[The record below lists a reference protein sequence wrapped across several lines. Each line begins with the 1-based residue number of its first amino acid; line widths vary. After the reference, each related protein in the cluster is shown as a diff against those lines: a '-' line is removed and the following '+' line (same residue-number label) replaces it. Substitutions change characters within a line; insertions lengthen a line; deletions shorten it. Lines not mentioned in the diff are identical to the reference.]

1 MVEHLLEN
9 DYIAAGWRCCFFH
22 ITCRMAENLRRRQP
36 NFILFYKFLWD
47 GNENE
52 IFFGE
57 GVKKGRRSERRG
69 KNRG

>member
-22 ITCRMAENLRRRQP
+22 ITCRMAGKLRRRQP
-36 NFILFYKFLWD
+36 NFTPFYKFLWD

-52 IFFGE
+52 PQ
-57 GVKKGRRSERRG
+57 KK
-69 KNRG
+69 